1 MATKTIRLTSSSLVF
16 TPGFV
21 AYLRRAVQT
30 QKAWAFKCVRDG
42 YDLDAKAAKAL
53 LLGPSSNI
61 TTARST
67 GLADGEPDDV
77 VVLVVPSND

>member
-1 MATKTIRLTSSSLVF
+1 MKTFRLGSNALVF

-30 QKAWAFKCVRDG
+30 EKGWAYKAVRESYG
-42 YDLDAKAAKAL
+42 LDTKTIRAL
-53 LLGPSSNI
+53 LLGPQSNI

-77 VVLVVPSND
+77 VVLTVP